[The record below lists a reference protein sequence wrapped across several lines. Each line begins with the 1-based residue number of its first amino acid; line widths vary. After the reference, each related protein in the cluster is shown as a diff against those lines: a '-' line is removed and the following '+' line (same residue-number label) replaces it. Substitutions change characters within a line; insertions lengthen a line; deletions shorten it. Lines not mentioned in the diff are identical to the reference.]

1 MKQKGVAGKSI
12 VYSPIY
18 RHKDFMSQVSEETRY
33 EVSIKGSATAISKM
47 LRKEGIPCR
56 VLRGNGSTEPAGASK
71 AKNYF
76 VIEPNRDHDNTNLLY
91 LNFDMTDEN
100 AKAITEALKKY
111 YIPFIWEGTLG
122 SCFVFHLDKKGVPE

>member
-1 MKQKGVAGKSI
+1 
-12 VYSPIY
+12 
-18 RHKDFMSQVSEETRY
+18 MSQAIIHTVCYQHKEFMNVLYEESKYGESLKST
-33 EVSIKGSATAISKM
+33 ATAISKM

-76 VIEPNRDHDNTNLLY
+76 VIEPDRDHDNTNLLY

>member
-1 MKQKGVAGKSI
+1 MSQAIIHTVCFQH
-12 VYSPIY
+12 
-18 RHKDFMSQVSEETRY
+18 RDFMNVLYEESKYGESLKST
-33 EVSIKGSATAISKM
+33 ATAISKM

-56 VLRGNGSTEPAGASK
+56 VLRGNGSTSASGSDK

-76 VIEPNRDHDNTNLLY
+76 VIEPARDHDNTNLLY

-100 AKAITEALKKY
+100 ADAIVKALKKY
-111 YIPFIWEGTLG
+111 YIPFIWEGELG

>member
-1 MKQKGVAGKSI
+1 MSNAIIHTVFYQHKEFMNVLYEESKYGESLKS
-12 VYSPIY
+12 
-18 RHKDFMSQVSEETRY
+18 T
-33 EVSIKGSATAISKM
+33 ATAISKM

>member
-1 MKQKGVAGKSI
+1 
-12 VYSPIY
+12 
-18 RHKDFMSQVSEETRY
+18 MSQAIIHTVCYQHKEFMNVLYEESKYGESLKST
-33 EVSIKGSATAISKM
+33 ATAISKM

-76 VIEPNRDHDNTNLLY
+76 VIEPDRDHDNTNLLY
-91 LNFDMTDEN
+91 LNFDMTDDN

>member
-1 MKQKGVAGKSI
+1 MTAIIHTVFYQHKEFMNVLYEESKYGESLKS
-12 VYSPIY
+12 
-18 RHKDFMSQVSEETRY
+18 
-33 EVSIKGSATAISKM
+33 SATAIARM

>member
-1 MKQKGVAGKSI
+1 MTAIINTVCYQ
-12 VYSPIY
+12 
-18 RHKDFMSQVSEETRY
+18 HKEFMSVLYEESKYGESLKST
-33 EVSIKGSATAISKM
+33 ATAISKI
-47 LRKEGIPCR
+47 LRKEGVRCQ
-56 VLRGNGSTEPAGASK
+56 VLRGNGSTEPAGSSK

-76 VIEPNRDHDNTNLLY
+76 VIEPDRDNADTNLLY

-100 AKAITEALKKY
+100 AKDIIEALKKY